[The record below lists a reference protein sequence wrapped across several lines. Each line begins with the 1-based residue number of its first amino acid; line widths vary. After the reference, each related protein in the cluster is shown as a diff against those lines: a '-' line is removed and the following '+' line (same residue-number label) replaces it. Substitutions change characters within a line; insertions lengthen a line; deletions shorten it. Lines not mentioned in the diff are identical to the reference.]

1 MIICWKCNFAS
12 VIPRARQTSQPVS
25 GLFLSLPLIH
35 SFGMGQPFFREILLL
50 FQKMKKKLFFFGSV
64 LFKMTFHFNHNS
76 VWWLSR
82 HRCCFSS
89 CTGYRFALNQLTFIS
104 TVYFKYF
111 AIVCNIQQPNSIIP
125 FENLAAAHYPRDVN
139 KQLCWMILLNL
150 TIPFWKTIILCFFL
164 FVDEKSGFFLTQFST
179 FIHPIF
185 VISSF
190 YQFSTSLNY
199 WRLNINKC
207 ERWIASRGFYVCVF
221 FVHIFS
227 IFHVCS
233 MTSLKQ

>member
-1 MIICWKCNFAS
+1 MHNAKLCLSLECIHTFQLAIKFDCQSRSKWSFVENAILHRWYRVHAK
-12 VIPRARQTSQPVS
+12 PVS
-25 GLFLSLPLIH
+25 QSPVSFFLSRSSIH
-35 SFGMGQPFFREILLL
+35 SEWVSHFSARYCFCSKRWRRNC
-50 FQKMKKKLFFFGSV
+50 FFFGSV

-150 TIPFWKTIILCFFL
+150 TIPFWKTIILCFFFVCGREEWLL
-164 FVDEKSGFFLTQFST
+164 FDPVFHFYSSNFRHFLFLSILNKLKLLTPQ
-179 FIHPIF
+179 
-185 VISSF
+185 
-190 YQFSTSLNY
+190 YQ
-199 WRLNINKC
+199 
-207 ERWIASRGFYVCVF
+207 
-221 FVHIFS
+221 
-227 IFHVCS
+227 
-233 MTSLKQ
+233 

>member
-150 TIPFWKTIILCFFL
+150 TIPFWKTIILCFF
-164 FVDEKSGFFLTQFST
+164 FVCGRE
-179 FIHPIF
+179 
-185 VISSF
+185 
-190 YQFSTSLNY
+190 
-199 WRLNINKC
+199 
-207 ERWIASRGFYVCVF
+207 
-221 FVHIFS
+221 
-227 IFHVCS
+227 
-233 MTSLKQ
+233 